1 MVTIQTGPSPDHIL
15 ETGLGFWAS
24 KTLLSAVEMG
34 VFTELADGPQEFN
47 KLSGR
52 LGLHERSARDFLDAL
67 VALGFLKR
75 MGTTY
80 SNTEET
86 DLFLDKRKPS
96 YLGGILEM
104 ANARLFGFWN
114 HLTEA
119 LRTGRQQN
127 EAKTEGMAPTF
138 EALYADPA
146 RLKGFLAAMSGISHG
161 ANMAISKQFPWAKYK
176 TFADVGT
183 AQGDLATQI
192 ALANPHLTGIGFDL
206 PECGPCFEE
215 YVEANGLNGRVRFQP
230 GSFFTDPMPAV
241 DVITMGHIL
250 HDWDLA
256 EKKMLVKK
264 AFDALPAGGALVV
277 YDAIID
283 DDRSKN
289 AFGLMMSLNMLIETT
304 GGFDYTGADCIG
316 WMKEAGFKEAYVEHL
331 VGPDSMV
338 VGVKG

>member
-104 ANARLFGFWN
+104 ANARLFGRRCRG
-114 HLTEA
+114 LA
-119 LRTGRQQN
+119 MGRTWRFRSSFRGRS
-127 EAKTEGMAPTF
+127 TRRSPMW
-138 EALYADPA
+138 A
-146 RLKGFLAAMSGISHG
+146 RRRETWRRRL
-161 ANMAISKQFPWAKYK
+161 PW
-176 TFADVGT
+176 
-183 AQGDLATQI
+183 
-192 ALANPHLTGIGFDL
+192 
-206 PECGPCFEE
+206 
-215 YVEANGLNGRVRFQP
+215 R
-230 GSFFTDPMPAV
+230 
-241 DVITMGHIL
+241 IL
-250 HDWDLA
+250 
-256 EKKMLVKK
+256 
-264 AFDALPAGGALVV
+264 
-277 YDAIID
+277 I
-283 DDRSKN
+283 
-289 AFGLMMSLNMLIETT
+289 
-304 GGFDYTGADCIG
+304 
-316 WMKEAGFKEAYVEHL
+316 
-331 VGPDSMV
+331 
-338 VGVKG
+338 